1 MRIIEFADEA
11 SFLPY
16 FRHLKLVD
24 FFHLRAEAAED
35 DLLDI
40 PCGIFA
46 NCFHGNLGRLFPG
59 VAINAGGDC
68 GEGDSFTVVFFGK
81 SEAVLVARLQK
92 FGFTMQAI
100 TINRTRGMDYKLRR
114 ELKPGLI

>member
-35 DLLDI
+35 DLLDEVTVNYT
-40 PCGIFA
+40 FT
-46 NCFHGNLGRLFPG
+46 GNKL
-59 VAINAGGDC
+59 VYGGYITW
-68 GEGDSFTVVFFGK
+68 EVVK
-81 SEAVLVARLQK
+81 MTDNTMVLKTNIIGAYQETTFRK
-92 FGFTMQAI
+92 
-100 TINRTRGMDYKLRR
+100 R
-114 ELKPGLI
+114 

>member
-24 FFHLRAEAAED
+24 FFHLCAEAAED

-46 NCFHGNLGRLFPG
+46 DRFHGNFGCLFPG
-59 VAINAGGDC
+59 IAINAGRDS
-68 GEGDSFTVVFFGK
+68 GEGDSLAAILLGK
-81 SEAVLVARLQK
+81 SKAVFIARFQK
-92 FGFTMQAI
+92 SGFAM
-100 TINRTRGMDYKLRR
+100 
-114 ELKPGLI
+114 